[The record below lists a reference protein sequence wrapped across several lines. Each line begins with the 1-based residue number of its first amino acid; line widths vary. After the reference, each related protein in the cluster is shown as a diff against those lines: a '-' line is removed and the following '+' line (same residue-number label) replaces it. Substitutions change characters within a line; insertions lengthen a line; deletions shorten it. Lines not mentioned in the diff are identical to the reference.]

1 MARLYANENFP
12 LPVVEA
18 LRRAGHDV
26 VTVAE
31 TGKAEQAWPD
41 EDVLEFAFQDDRAL
55 LTLNRKHFL
64 RLHGERPDHAG
75 MVVCTFDPD
84 FDRHAKRI
92 HEAIATEADLRG
104 QLIRVN
110 RPAAK

>member
-41 EDVLEFAFQDDRAL
+41 KDVLEFAAHDDRAL
-55 LTLNRKHFL
+55 LTLNRKHFI
-64 RLHGERPDHAG
+64 RLHDQHADHGGIVA
-75 MVVCTFDPD
+75 CTFDPD
-84 FDRHAKRI
+84 FSGQAQRI
-92 HEAIATEADLRG
+92 DIAVNAITNLRG
-104 QLIRVN
+104 RLVRVN
-110 RPAAK
+110 RPSK